1 MKKIFTFLT
10 GILVCALMTNSAMA
24 ASKTTNAAPLS
35 GGSPG
40 AVFPAAAAIKSFL
53 SVSETINEI
62 AAAKNLLK
70 AQLPTGGAA
79 LAKVTLAVLD
89 PVSSQINFFSV
100 PKDSFLVRGA
110 DLAAT
115 TQLGRSVRLHVIRA
129 NGVNTAV
136 TVADTV
142 TGHQFLP
149 LVVQFPIVKGG
160 SLVETAYYTSAHPEL
175 LTSDVAAAGNDYVT
189 TMMEMAARHLA
200 DTGVN
205 VAPDLVNVAEHLVI
219 VEHTDHQRFINDDRS
234 QIYPEI
240 LSLYALNQGDTY
252 RYSVSSAGAGGMIQM
267 IPRTYAGIRQLHP
280 AIDLKTDFVD
290 GMQNHA
296 NALEAM
302 LLYINDTWNYLQKRE
317 EVRDALRNGTAN
329 KAQLIAAGYNSNP
342 MRLPTYLKNGGAG
355 WRSLIPAETQLYLT
369 IYDSVDSNVQF
380 KSAPLQDSAARERST
395 GPSNNSDRRPSTAA
409 LLVAWISERL
419 EQSGRAILN
428 VALPKA
434 SSGSD

>member
-189 TMMEMAARHLA
+189 TMMETAARHLA

-395 GPSNNSDRRPSTAA
+395 GPSNNSDRRPGTAA

>member
-24 ASKTTNAAPLS
+24 ASKTTNVASLS

-189 TMMEMAARHLA
+189 TMMETAARHLA

-355 WRSLIPAETQLYLT
+355 WRSLIPAET
-369 IYDSVDSNVQF
+369 
-380 KSAPLQDSAARERST
+380 
-395 GPSNNSDRRPSTAA
+395 
-409 LLVAWISERL
+409 
-419 EQSGRAILN
+419 
-428 VALPKA
+428 
-434 SSGSD
+434 

>member
-24 ASKTTNAAPLS
+24 ASKTTNVASLS

-189 TMMEMAARHLA
+189 TMMETAARHLA

-395 GPSNNSDRRPSTAA
+395 GPSNNSDRRPSTTA

-434 SSGSD
+434 SSGSN

>member
-24 ASKTTNAAPLS
+24 ASKTTNVASLS

-189 TMMEMAARHLA
+189 TMMETAARHLA

-267 IPRTYAGIRQLHP
+267 SPRTYAGIRQQHP